1 MWLKKFK
8 AMTMIEFT
16 VIMVVIGALAL
27 LCVPIIKIVTPKDS
41 GWVTLSQ
48 KMAEHLETAAS
59 FILINNTSTDSFLR
73 IKDGDNRY
81 FSIEDADATPRM
93 SALFRNNLSDI
104 AMGVN
109 TNRDYFKEYLKNY
122 DDTSTGEKIGDIYSE
137 WFYVND
143 GMLIGFRFY
152 GSCNSVEKNSNPP
165 MHKGRFEV
173 NEICGSI
180 FFDINAYAEP
190 NKLGSDQYVLPVY
203 KRGIKYNN
211 DN

>member
-1 MWLKKFK
+1 
-8 AMTMIEFT
+8 MIEFT
-16 VIMVVIGALAL
+16 VVLVVIGAIAILS
-27 LCVPIIKIVTPKDS
+27 VPIMKVVNPKDS
-41 GWVTLSQ
+41 GWVTMSQ
-48 KMAEHLETAAS
+48 KMAEHLETASS
-59 FILINNTSTDSFLR
+59 FILINNATYDSFLR
-73 IKDGDNRY
+73 IKDGENRY
-81 FSIEDADATPRM
+81 FSIEDADAAPRM

-104 AMGVN
+104 ALGVN
-109 TNRDYFKEYLKNY
+109 INRDYFKEELK
-122 DDTSTGEKIGDIYSE
+122 DFDGKSTGETIGNIYSD

-180 FFDINAYAEP
+180 FFDINAYDEP
-190 NKLGSDQYVLPVY
+190 NKLGSDQYVLPVH

-211 DN
+211 DD